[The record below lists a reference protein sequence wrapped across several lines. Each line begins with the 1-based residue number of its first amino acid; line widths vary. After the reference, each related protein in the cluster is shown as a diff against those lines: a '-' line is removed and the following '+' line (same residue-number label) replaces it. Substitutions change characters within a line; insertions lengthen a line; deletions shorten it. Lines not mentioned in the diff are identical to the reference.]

1 MIFNCKIILS
11 SEKINK
17 VERRLSMEKKYVSGG
32 KKIDIFFRF

>member
-17 VERRLSMEKKYVSGG
+17 VERRLSMEKKICEWRE
-32 KKIDIFFRF
+32 KD